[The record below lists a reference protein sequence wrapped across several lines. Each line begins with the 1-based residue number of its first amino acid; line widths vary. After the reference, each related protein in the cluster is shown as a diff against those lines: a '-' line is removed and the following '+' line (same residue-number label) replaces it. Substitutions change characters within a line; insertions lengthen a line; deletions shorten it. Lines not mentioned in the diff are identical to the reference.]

1 MIECIPA
8 ENHLVLV
15 VFASQSHEG
24 RLNDATTKPE
34 DEMKGWFLLDVV
46 IGQGPSIFKLFSGE
60 NQTLLIRRNAWKI
73 QTSDV
78 LGYGKLKT
86 RFVEWSLQFMC
97 DTLLVLNLG
106 LDIVDGVAALD
117 LEGYGLPCQSFH
129 EIYFSFPSVLV
140 SFPHSKVFQKK
151 TEKRE

>member
-1 MIECIPA
+1 MQKGLSYCPIKDDIKNKTKMIECIPA

-60 NQTLLIRRNAWKI
+60 NQTLLIRRNA
-73 QTSDV
+73 
-78 LGYGKLKT
+78 
-86 RFVEWSLQFMC
+86 
-97 DTLLVLNLG
+97 
-106 LDIVDGVAALD
+106 
-117 LEGYGLPCQSFH
+117 
-129 EIYFSFPSVLV
+129 
-140 SFPHSKVFQKK
+140 
-151 TEKRE
+151 